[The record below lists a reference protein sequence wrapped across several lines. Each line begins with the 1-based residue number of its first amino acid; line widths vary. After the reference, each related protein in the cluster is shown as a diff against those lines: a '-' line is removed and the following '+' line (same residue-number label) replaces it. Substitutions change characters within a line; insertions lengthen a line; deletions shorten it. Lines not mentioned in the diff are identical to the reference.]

1 MMLSQKNY
9 FYDEVIVLEVFT
21 KNIERARKELLEDTE
36 KLMEKSEITKKLQDD
51 LALVVQKRCW

>member
-9 FYDEVIVLEVFT
+9 FYDEVIVLEAFT